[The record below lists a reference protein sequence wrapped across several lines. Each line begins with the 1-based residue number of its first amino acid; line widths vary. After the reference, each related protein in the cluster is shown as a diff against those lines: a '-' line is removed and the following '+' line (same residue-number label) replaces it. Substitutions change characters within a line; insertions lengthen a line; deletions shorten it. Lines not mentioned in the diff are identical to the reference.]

1 MDLVQQQ
8 ARIDA
13 IAWYHEFDFGR
24 GLKARSNTADVAIHR
39 PMWRFVE
46 EQLDAV
52 DFHDKTVLDI
62 GCWDGYL
69 SFHAERRGARSVL
82 AVDDASQNWSD
93 GRGIHLARE
102 LYGSK
107 VEINQALSV
116 FDLSSLRRKFDIIL
130 FLGVYY
136 HLLDPFYALAQ
147 IRHCCHP
154 GTLVLIEG
162 NEGLGMPAKTAV
174 IDLENAT
181 SKFLPTLAALNALVR
196 AAYLTVV
203 SHSSMDATAA
213 AERPGWKWRLRMCL
227 RALRG
232 SRAEV
237 VEMLRPLLAIRRVFL
252 HCVPMTGTNSAHL
265 YRPPFGL
272 HVYDDRFADRRQESP

>member
-1 MDLVQQQ
+1 MDLAQQQ

-13 IAWYHEFDFGR
+13 IDWYHEFNFGH
-24 GLKARSNTADVAIHR
+24 GLKARSNSSDVAIHR

-52 DFHDKTVLDI
+52 DFRDKTVLDV
-62 GCWDGYL
+62 GCWDGYW
-69 SFHAERRGARSVL
+69 SFYAERRGARSVL
-82 AVDDASQNWSD
+82 ATDDASQNWSD

-102 LYGSK
+102 LYGSN
-107 VEINQALSV
+107 VEINQGLSV
-116 FDLSSLRRKFDIIL
+116 FELSSLQRKFDIIL

-162 NEGLGMPAKTAV
+162 NEGLGIPAKTAA

-181 SKFLPTLAALNALVR
+181 SKFLPTLEALDALVR
-196 AAYLTVV
+196 AAYLSVV
-203 SHSSMDATAA
+203 SHSAMECTAA
-213 AERPGWKWRLRMCL
+213 AEQPGWKWRLRMCL
-227 RALRG
+227 RALLG
-232 SRAEV
+232 SRAGV

-252 HCVPMTGTNSAHL
+252 HCVPMTGTNRAHL
-265 YRPPFGL
+265 YKPPFGL
-272 HVYDDRFADRRQESP
+272 HAYDERFAESR